1 MRDLVP
7 VVDIGGWDH
16 GDEAHR
22 ARVAAEVD
30 AGCAAVGFLQIAGH
44 GVAAEQVEAMLEAA
58 DRIFALPPE
67 AKAALIPPAHIN
79 RGYAPVGS
87 ESLTYSLGVDSP
99 PDLFEA
105 FNIGPDE
112 VPADDPIYAAE
123 LDGRVRAQ
131 PLAAGRLGAERQALV
146 AYFEAV
152 AGLARRLTRIFAVAL
167 GMPEDD
173 FVDKTDHSTDTL
185 RLNNYVRAP
194 GGRRTA
200 GPVRSAWGRTP
211 TTAS

>member
-7 VVDIGGWDH
+7 VVDIGGWD
-16 GDEAHR
+16 GGGEAHR
-22 ARVAAEVD
+22 AGVAAAVD

-44 GVAAEQVEAMLEAA
+44 GVPAEQVEAMLEAA
-58 DRIFALPPE
+58 DHIFALPPE

-105 FNIGPDE
+105 FNIGPDV
-112 VPADDPIYAAE
+112 VPVDDPIYAAE
-123 LDGRVRAQ
+123 LEGVFAPNRWPPGLV
-131 PLAAGRLGAERQALV
+131 AERRALV

-152 AGLARRLTRIFAVAL
+152 VGLARRLTSIFAVAL
-167 GMPEDD
+167 GMPEDF

-194 GGRRTA
+194 GARDCGLA
-200 GPVRSAWGRTP
+200 RSAWAPTP